1 MQNNDDLTVKA
12 SALTIFICIL
22 FGANPVAIKFSL
34 TGIGAFTAAGIR
46 FTIAA
51 VVIFMWA
58 RVKKIP
64 LKLNQKQ
71 LGQMLILSAIFVVQL
86 SCFYLG
92 LGKTTASHGALISN
106 VLPFIILVM
115 AHFFIPGDSISLKKG
130 IGITLGF
137 LGVLFLFF
145 DEQDLTGD
153 LKKGDLIILAAVFL
167 WSSNAIFVKRI
178 IFKYNVV
185 QITIYPMIFGI
196 PFFFLGGFLWDD
208 QMIRTINPTIIKAVL
223 YQSIVTASFG
233 FVAWNGLL
241 QKFGATALHSFIF
254 IMPLTGVLFG
264 VLLLQETITPH
275 LVTSIA
281 FIVTGVVIVNL
292 RRKNSLHQ
300 TISVFRNKE

>member
-1 MQNNDDLTVKA
+1 
-12 SALTIFICIL
+12 
-22 FGANPVAIKFSL
+22 
-34 TGIGAFTAAGIR
+34 
-46 FTIAA
+46 
-51 VVIFMWA
+51 
-58 RVKKIP
+58 
-64 LKLNQKQ
+64 
-71 LGQMLILSAIFVVQL
+71 
-86 SCFYLG
+86 
-92 LGKTTASHGALISN
+92 
-106 VLPFIILVM
+106 
-115 AHFFIPGDSISLKKG
+115 
-130 IGITLGF
+130 
-137 LGVLFLFF
+137 

-167 WSSNAIFVKRI
+167 WSSSAIFVKRI
-178 IFKYNVV
+178 IFEYNVV